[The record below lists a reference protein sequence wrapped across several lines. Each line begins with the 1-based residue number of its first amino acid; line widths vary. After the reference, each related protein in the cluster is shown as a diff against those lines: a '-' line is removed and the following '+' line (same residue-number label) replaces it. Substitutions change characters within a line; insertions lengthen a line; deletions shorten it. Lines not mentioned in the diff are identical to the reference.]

1 MRVGSLGDIATQKRT
16 YMDIYNIDTGKTH
29 TLRMIDPQTGIDFV
43 ADWMGRIETSNLHW
57 NEEED
62 RLEGD
67 QAEIDWWIYQMG
79 AHQAAYDHIAECKQ
93 AYGPEAVDDV
103 LSQLEHCDFEQ
114 QPNQVIQ
121 ALEARFGIVRPIK
134 LF

>member
-1 MRVGSLGDIATQKRT
+1 
-16 YMDIYNIDTGKTH
+16 MDIYNIDTGKTH

-67 QAEIDWWIYQMG
+67 QQEIDWWIETQNDSQKMYDLIHELKE
-79 AHQAAYDHIAECKQ
+79 AH
-93 AYGPEAVDDV
+93 GSEA
-103 LSQLEHCDFEQ
+103 
-114 QPNQVIQ
+114 IQ
-121 ALEARFGIVRPIK
+121 AVLDMIGNYEFGEQAKETLRVLRTK
-134 LF
+134 FSY